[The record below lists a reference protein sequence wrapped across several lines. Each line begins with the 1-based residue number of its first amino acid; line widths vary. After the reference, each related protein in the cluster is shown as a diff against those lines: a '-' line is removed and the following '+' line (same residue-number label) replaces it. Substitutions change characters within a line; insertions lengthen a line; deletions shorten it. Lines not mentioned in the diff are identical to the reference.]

1 MGLDNVKRICESLKS
16 HGRASTTP
24 AALIEKGTTSV
35 QRVFI
40 GDLDTLPG
48 IVDANEVRA
57 PTLIVV
63 GEVVELH
70 KKLHWYKPGKEI
82 T

>member
-1 MGLDNVKRICESLKS
+1 MGLNNIQRICDSLKA
-16 HGRASTTP
+16 HGRKPATP
-24 AALIEKGTTSV
+24 AALIEKGTTPA

-40 GDLDTLPG
+40 GNLDTLPG
-48 IVDANEVRA
+48 LVESNDVRA

-82 T
+82 K